1 MNSQTQPGGAD
12 HPPALGDRPEAALT
26 DRIARMLSV
35 WRRQR
40 GTAALAVA
48 LQRRIEQLRADPS
61 GKLAVFRA
69 ETRRVESLQC
79 EAQIRK
85 FPPLVIDE
93 PPVVGGSD
101 LGPNPVE
108 LTLAALGA
116 CQEIMYSIYAE
127 LMSVRLDEV
136 EVSVKGFMDL
146 RGMFDVD
153 PHPAPGFTRVEY
165 RARLKSPEPEAR
177 LRALAEMVESHCP
190 VLDILT
196 RAIPVRGSLEFLTC
210 EEVG

>member
-1 MNSQTQPGGAD
+1 MDAQTQSDSADPAPAPGADGGA
-12 HPPALGDRPEAALT
+12 ALDGQ
-26 DRIARMLSV
+26 IARMLAV
-35 WRRQR
+35 WRSQR
-40 GTAALAVA
+40 ASTILATALE
-48 LQRRIEQLRADPS
+48 QRIGQLRSDRS

-69 ETRRVESLQC
+69 ETRRVEILQC

-101 LGPNPVE
+101 LAPNPVE

-116 CQEIMYSIYAE
+116 CQEIMYSICAE
-127 LMSVRLDEV
+127 LMGVRLDEV

-165 RARLKSPEPEAR
+165 RTRLKSAEPEAR

-190 VLDILT
+190 VLDIFT
-196 RAIPVRGSLEFLTC
+196 RPIPVKGSVEFLTC
-210 EEVG
+210 EGS

>member
-1 MNSQTQPGGAD
+1 MDVQTQSGSAVQTLAPGAD
-12 HPPALGDRPEAALT
+12 AGAAL
-26 DRIARMLSV
+26 DGRIARMLDV
-35 WRRQR
+35 WHSQR
-40 GTAALAVA
+40 AQAAFTTALA
-48 LQRRIEQLRADPS
+48 RRIEQLRADRS

-69 ETRRVESLQC
+69 ETRRVEILRC
-79 EAQIRK
+79 EAQIRN
-85 FPPLVIDE
+85 FAPLVMDE

-101 LGPNPVE
+101 LGPSPVE

-127 LMSVRLDEV
+127 LMGVRLDEV

-153 PHPAPGFTRVEY
+153 PHPAPGFRRVEY
-165 RARLKSPEPEAR
+165 RVRLKSPEPETR
-177 LRALAEMVESHCP
+177 LRALAEIVESHCP

-196 RAIPVRGSLEFLTC
+196 RPIPVKGNLEFLTC
-210 EEVG
+210 EEV